1 MSGRLRLP
9 DARKGWAGR
18 RPPGILEPNFS
29 GVGLVVGAFFVA
41 VSLGPSLL
49 PRVAWV
55 QGIASGVSFMVGY
68 ALGASGHSVWN
79 YLQIPNI
86 RGRARF
92 IVGGSLL
99 AIIGVTLGLA
109 IWRWVGW
116 QNEIR
121 HTFDMPDVS
130 PTAWP
135 IVIVVGVMIAA
146 IVLIVSR
153 FMRKLFRIANHLLDR
168 WLPRRLSIALGV
180 TLASVTL
187 WLVLS
192 GLLVQ
197 GFFAAS
203 NALFSVRDR
212 ADKPGVE
219 QPTSALRS
227 GGEGS
232 LVAWEDLGRQ
242 GRSFVSSG
250 PTVEDLDDYWGS
262 GSMEPIRVY
271 VGLRSA
277 DTLEERAD
285 LLLDELIRTGAFERE
300 ALVLGTVTG
309 TGYLDPAGVDP
320 LEYLLRGDVAIAGVQ
335 YSYLPSWI
343 SLLADQQVTRDTSLR
358 TFRTVYDYWATL
370 PEDERPELYLYGLSL
385 GSFGVEAVLGSI
397 DILNEQIDGALMAG
411 PPFVNPLHTELTD
424 ARAAGSSAWLPV
436 VGEGRTVRFT
446 GEEDSLDLPAGVWGD
461 TRVVYLQ
468 HGSDPV
474 VFFSPELAFREPD
487 WLKGSERAPDV
498 SNQMSWFPVVTMW
511 QVLLDMPAAGSIPD
525 GYGHLYSYTANLQAW
540 VGVTDP
546 GGWTFVDTRNLAAHL
561 EDYAAAR
568 EDYLDNLND

>member
-1 MSGRLRLP
+1 M
-9 DARKGWAGR
+9 
-18 RPPGILEPNFS
+18 
-29 GVGLVVGAFFVA
+29 
-41 VSLGPSLL
+41 
-49 PRVAWV
+49 
-55 QGIASGVSFMVGY
+55 
-68 ALGASGHSVWN
+68 
-79 YLQIPNI
+79 
-86 RGRARF
+86 
-92 IVGGSLL
+92 
-99 AIIGVTLGLA
+99 
-109 IWRWVGW
+109 
-116 QNEIR
+116 
-121 HTFDMPDVS
+121 
-130 PTAWP
+130 
-135 IVIVVGVMIAA
+135 
-146 IVLIVSR
+146 
-153 FMRKLFRIANHLLDR
+153 
-168 WLPRRLSIALGV
+168 LPRRLSIALGV

-411 PPFVNPLHTELTD
+411 PPFVNPLPTELTD